1 MRSHIVSEQFNF
13 VSIKKKANI
22 HFNGSSISHVLIL
35 KDGSKKT
42 LGVILPSEHPLTFKT
57 HLEERI
63 EIISGTCAVQIGDQ
77 SEVSTYS
84 SGESFIIP
92 PNSEFT
98 IQSEDVVDYVCHFEP
113 H

>member
-1 MRSHIVSEQFNF
+1 MRSLIVSEQFNF

-35 KDGSKKT
+35 KDGTKKT

-63 EIISGTCAVQIGDQ
+63 EIISGKCTVQVGDE

-84 SGESFIIP
+84 SGDSFIIP

-98 IQSEDVVDYVCHFEP
+98 IQSDEVVDYVCHFEP

>member
-1 MRSHIVSEQFNF
+1 MSEQFNF

-35 KDGSKKT
+35 KDGTKKT
-42 LGVILPSEHPLTFKT
+42 LGVILPSEYPLTFKT

-63 EIISGTCAVQIGDQ
+63 EIISGTCAVQIGAAT
-77 SEVSTYS
+77 EVSTYS

-98 IQSEDVVDYVCHFEP
+98 IQSDGVVDYVCHFEQ